1 MNRLDSDHER
11 HMRRC
16 IELARLAK
24 QQGNTP
30 VGSVVVLDGRIIGE
44 GIEQLPAGLL
54 LTGHAEVLACQEAVK
69 KTGRRFLRGA
79 TLYSTAEPCLMCS
92 YVIRQ
97 AEIAE
102 VVYAVAT
109 PLIGGATSE
118 HPVLTASSLTGW
130 KPAVLV
136 RGGLLAD
143 ECRQIRDG

>member
-1 MNRLDSDHER
+1 MNRPESEHER

-24 QQGNTP
+24 QQGDTP

-44 GIEQLPAGLL
+44 GIEQLPADLL
-54 LTGHAEVLACQEAVK
+54 LTGHAEVLACQQAVE
-69 KTGRRFLRGA
+69 KTGRRFLGGA
-79 TLYSTAEPCLMCS
+79 TLYSAAEPCFMCS

-102 VVYAVAT
+102 VVHAAVT

-118 HPVLTASSLTGW
+118 HSVLTTSSLTGW
-130 KPAVLV
+130 RPAVLV
-136 RGGLLAD
+136 R
-143 ECRQIRDG
+143 